1 MAEKS
6 NNSVADEVTEAVN
19 RKSKKA
25 ENLMLTGLDLIEK
38 FVTDLTKIKP
48 RELNRIKGID
58 DDIKKWNS

>member
-1 MAEKS
+1 MPEKS
-6 NNSVADEVTEAVN
+6 NNRVADEVTEAIN

-58 DDIKKWNS
+58 DDIKK

>member
-1 MAEKS
+1 MPEKS
-6 NNSVADEVTEAVN
+6 NNRVADDVTEAVN

-48 RELNRIKGID
+48 KEINQKRALDKDLKE
-58 DDIKKWNS
+58 